1 MNATWL
7 LILSVVL
14 CFDTLA
20 ISISIGINDRKVYFS
35 QAFRI
40 AFVFA
45 VFQGALPL
53 LGWLGG
59 KLMEK
64 YISSIDHW
72 IASVLLF
79 VIGLK
84 MIYDAFQKRKKGIDV
99 HNIKLVLALAF
110 ATSIDAFAVGV
121 SLGIT
126 NVDVWIAISVIALMT
141 GITAMLGMLVGKKLA
156 ALLGTKFEIVGG
168 LILIAL
174 GVKIL
179 LEHIVYL

>member
-14 CFDTLA
+14 CFDTFA
-20 ISISIGINDRKVYFS
+20 ISISIGINDRKVYFF

-45 VFQGALPL
+45 AFQGVLPF

-72 IASVLLF
+72 IAFVLLF
-79 VIGLK
+79 VIGVK
-84 MIYDAFQKRKKGIDV
+84 MIYDAFQKRKKNIDV
-99 HNIKLVLALAF
+99 HNLKLILALAL

-126 NVDVWIAISVIALMT
+126 NVNIWIAIFVIALMT
-141 GITAMLGMLVGKKLA
+141 GLTAMLGMLVGKKLA
-156 ALLGTKFEIVGG
+156 ALLGTKFEIIGG
-168 LILIAL
+168 LILIGL
-174 GVKIL
+174 GIKIL
-179 LEHIVYL
+179 LEHTVYL